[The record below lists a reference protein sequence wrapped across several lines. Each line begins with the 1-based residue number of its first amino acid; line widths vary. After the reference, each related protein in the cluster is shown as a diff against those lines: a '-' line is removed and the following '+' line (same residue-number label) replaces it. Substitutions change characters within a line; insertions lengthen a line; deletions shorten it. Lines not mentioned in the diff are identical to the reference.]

1 MLKNIEKAIL
11 ASNIGLNPVNDG
23 KVIRLVFPDLTE
35 ERRRDLVKQVKQL
48 SEEAK
53 VAARNVRRE
62 TMDALKK
69 MKTAK
74 ELSEDECAGYEKQV
88 EKALAKSIESIE
100 KHAADKEKE
109 LMSV

>member
-1 MLKNIEKAIL
+1 
-11 ASNIGLNPVNDG
+11 
-23 KVIRLVFPDLTE
+23 
-35 ERRRDLVKQVKQL
+35 
-48 SEEAK
+48 
-53 VAARNVRRE
+53 
-62 TMDALKK
+62 

>member
-1 MLKNIEKAIL
+1 
-11 ASNIGLNPVNDG
+11 
-23 KVIRLVFPDLTE
+23 
-35 ERRRDLVKQVKQL
+35 
-48 SEEAK
+48 
-53 VAARNVRRE
+53 
-62 TMDALKK
+62 MDALKK

-88 EKALAKSIESIE
+88 EKALAKSIESID